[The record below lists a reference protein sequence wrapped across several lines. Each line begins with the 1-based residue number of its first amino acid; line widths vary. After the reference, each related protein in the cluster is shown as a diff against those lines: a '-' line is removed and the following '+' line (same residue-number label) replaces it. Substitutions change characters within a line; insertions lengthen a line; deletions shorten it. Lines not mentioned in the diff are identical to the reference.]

1 MSKNKINVYISSKH
15 KQPSEKNNDFEI
27 HFPSKLIS
35 CNPKNE
41 YLVMNIN
48 GFIMTNSFYN
58 TQEANNKFN
67 IIVEGGVIH
76 LFEIPIGNYN
86 VLQLLE
92 WFNENLSSLVKVEYD
107 SNLNK
112 YKWTNSIITN
122 KKISIIS
129 LTANDFLGFDNND
142 VNIIDAGGFIL
153 SKNPINMMGDELILL
168 SMPDLK
174 QTYPSVDNFKDGKIN
189 DSSVVAYLPINVP
202 AFGLMIYENRDGG
215 DSFSYV
221 IENTDIDHLRLQC
234 FNQDMELIDVGNYQ
248 LAIQFE
254 VHKRKTMLTILNEI
268 LRMVS
273 NIFAWMGKDEKI

>member
-35 CNPKNE
+35 CNPKTE

-76 LFEIPIGNYN
+76 NFEIPVGNYN
-86 VLQLLE
+86 VLQLLD
-92 WFNENLSSLVKVEYD
+92 WFNETLSSLVKVEYN

-112 YKWTNSIITN
+112 YKWTNDIITN
-122 KKISIIS
+122 KKISIVS

-142 VNIIDAGGFIL
+142 VNEIESGAFIY

-202 AFGLMIYENRDGG
+202 SFALMIYENRDGG

-254 VHKRKTMLTILNEI
+254 VHKRKTILTILNEI

-273 NIFAWMGKDEKI
+273 NIFTYLGKDEKI

>member
-35 CNPKNE
+35 CNPKTE

-76 LFEIPIGNYN
+76 NFEIPIGNYN

-92 WFNENLSSLVKVEYD
+92 YFNNNLSSLVKVEYD

-112 YKWTNSIITN
+112 YKWTNDIITN
-122 KKISIIS
+122 KKITIIS
-129 LTANDFLGFDNND
+129 LTGNDFLGFENNE
-142 VNIIDAGGFIL
+142 VNIIESGAFIY
-153 SKNPINMMGDELILL
+153 SKNPINMMGDELVLL

-174 QTYPSVDNFKDGKIN
+174 QTYPSVDNFKNGIIS
-189 DSSVVAYLPINVP
+189 DSSIVCYLPINTP

-234 FNQDMELIDVGNYQ
+234 FNQDMELIDVGSYQ

-254 VHKRKTMLTILNEI
+254 IHKKKTMLTILNEI

-273 NIFAWMGKDEKI
+273 NIFAYIGRNEKI

>member
-1 MSKNKINVYISSKH
+1 
-15 KQPSEKNNDFEI
+15 
-27 HFPSKLIS
+27 
-35 CNPKNE
+35 
-41 YLVMNIN
+41 
-48 GFIMTNSFYN
+48 
-58 TQEANNKFN
+58 
-67 IIVEGGVIH
+67 
-76 LFEIPIGNYN
+76 
-86 VLQLLE
+86 
-92 WFNENLSSLVKVEYD
+92 LSSLVKVEYN

-112 YKWTNSIITN
+112 YKWTNDIITN
-122 KKISIIS
+122 KKISIVS

-142 VNIIDAGGFIL
+142 VNEIESGAFIY

-202 AFGLMIYENRDGG
+202 SFALIIYENRDGG

-254 VHKRKTMLTILNEI
+254 VHKRKTILTILNEI

-273 NIFAWMGKDEKI
+273 NIFTYLGKDEKI

>member
-35 CNPKNE
+35 CNPKTE

-76 LFEIPIGNYN
+76 NFEIPIGNYN

-92 WFNENLSSLVKVEYD
+92 WFNENLSSVVKVEYD

-112 YKWTNSIITN
+112 YKWTNDIITN
-122 KKISIIS
+122 KKITIICLS
-129 LTANDFLGFDNND
+129 ANDFLGFDNND
-142 VNIIDAGGFIL
+142 VNIIEAGGFIL

-189 DSSVVAYLPINVP
+189 DSSVVAFLPINVP

-254 VHKRKTMLTILNEI
+254 VHKKKTMLTILNEI